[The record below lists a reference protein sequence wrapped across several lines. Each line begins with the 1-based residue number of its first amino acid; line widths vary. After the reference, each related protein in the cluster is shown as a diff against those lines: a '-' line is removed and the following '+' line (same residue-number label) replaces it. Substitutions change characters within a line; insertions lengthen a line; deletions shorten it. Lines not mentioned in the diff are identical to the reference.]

1 MNDNIKSKRGNN
13 KVANLPKISELEPYC
28 TLMEEK
34 QLSEIEIQ
42 TELIKIKLTKTNY
55 YNLPESNFQPPN
67 LDLSKTKISLKKT
80 DDNLISG
87 VIKSP
92 MVGTAYLS
100 PEPNVKKFV
109 SVGDSVSKG
118 QTLLIIEAMKVM
130 NNIIAP
136 NDGKVTEIL
145 IEDAQPV
152 EFEQPLI
159 IIK

>member
-1 MNDNIKSKRGNN
+1 MSIN
-13 KVANLPKISELEPYC
+13 V
-28 TLMEEK
+28 
-34 QLSEIEIQ
+34 
-42 TELIKIKLTKTNY
+42 
-55 YNLPESNFQPPN
+55 NLPESNFQPPN
-67 LDLSKTKISLKKT
+67 LDLSETKISLKKN
-80 DDNLISG
+80 DDNLVSG

-136 NDGKVTEIL
+136 NDGIVTEIL

-159 IIK
+159 IIQ

>member
-28 TLMEEK
+28 NLMDEK

-67 LDLSKTKISLKKT
+67 LDLSETKISLKKN
-80 DDNLISG
+80 DDNLVSG

-118 QTLLIIEAMKVM
+118 Q
-130 NNIIAP
+130 
-136 NDGKVTEIL
+136 
-145 IEDAQPV
+145 
-152 EFEQPLI
+152 
-159 IIK
+159 